1 MDKLKGVCMEQ
12 LHFKVKSPA
21 NFVKLACT
29 ILFERSEK
37 LIELGYVW
45 REVFNETDGEQLF
58 QNFMEE
64 LFLKVAPL
72 EKRNL
77 SK

>member
-1 MDKLKGVCMEQ
+1 MEQ
-12 LHFKVKSPA
+12 LHFKVKPPA
-21 NFVKLACT
+21 DFVKLACT

-64 LFLKVAPL
+64 LF
-72 EKRNL
+72 
-77 SK
+77 S